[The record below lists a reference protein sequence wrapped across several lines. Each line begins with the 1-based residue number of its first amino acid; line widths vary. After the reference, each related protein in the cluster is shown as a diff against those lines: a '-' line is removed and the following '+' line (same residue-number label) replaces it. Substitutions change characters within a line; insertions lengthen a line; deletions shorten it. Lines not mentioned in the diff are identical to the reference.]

1 MLVCDYIVERI
12 DGDYA
17 MLKRTNLP
25 EEEAKMEHFF
35 RKRSGKEAAFIMNYF
50 SIQLLNK
57 GMENV
62 CALGLESAGA
72 HFFQSVIFCLEI
84 FQKILREMDVHI

>member
-1 MLVCDYIVERI
+1 
-12 DGDYA
+12 
-17 MLKRTNLP
+17 
-25 EEEAKMEHFF
+25 
-35 RKRSGKEAAFIMNYF
+35 MNYF

-84 FQKILREMDVHI
+84 FQKILIFISNGCRLGIVKYYLGVQNETFT

>member
-1 MLVCDYIVERI
+1 
-12 DGDYA
+12 
-17 MLKRTNLP
+17 
-25 EEEAKMEHFF
+25 
-35 RKRSGKEAAFIMNYF
+35 MNYF

-72 HFFQSVIFCLEI
+72 HSFFKCNFLFRNFSGNIKENEGAYLIKGV
-84 FQKILREMDVHI
+84 

>member
-1 MLVCDYIVERI
+1 
-12 DGDYA
+12 
-17 MLKRTNLP
+17 
-25 EEEAKMEHFF
+25 
-35 RKRSGKEAAFIMNYF
+35 MNYF

-62 CALGLESAGA
+62 CALGLERAGA

-84 FQKILREMDVHI
+84 FQKILREMDVYI

>member
-1 MLVCDYIVERI
+1 
-12 DGDYA
+12 
-17 MLKRTNLP
+17 
-25 EEEAKMEHFF
+25 
-35 RKRSGKEAAFIMNYF
+35 MNYY